1 MLVNRHADLSTV
13 FYTASFLFL
22 YLFLFLHGIE
32 RMVSAGSRAI
42 VQAAIISLIYIAFG
56 EGLSPTLVVI
66 VTIVFRSGTFV

>member
-22 YLFLFLHGIE
+22 FLFLYGIE
-32 RMVSAGSRAI
+32 RMVSAGSHAI
-42 VQAAIISLIYIAFG
+42 VQAAIISLMYIAFG